1 MDKIIKPKILFSTS
15 LHFSFAL
22 DFAHN
27 AIYKC
32 ASLGLVILQTKYT
45 LFAYLGLNC
54 R

>member
-22 DFAHN
+22 DFARN
-27 AIYKC
+27 MYKC